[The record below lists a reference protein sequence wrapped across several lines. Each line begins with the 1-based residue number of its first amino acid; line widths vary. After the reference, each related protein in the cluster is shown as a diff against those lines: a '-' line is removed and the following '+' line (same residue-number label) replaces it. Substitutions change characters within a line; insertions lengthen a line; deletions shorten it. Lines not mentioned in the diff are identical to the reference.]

1 MSAAAVVVDVWSD
14 YVCPFFCLE
23 EPVFE
28 EVRKKIRRQDRRPLA
43 RAVRIAATVV
53 EWKLSVRK

>member
-28 EVRKKIRRQDRRPLA
+28 EVRKKYGDRID
-43 RAVRIAATVV
+43 VRWPALFA
-53 EWKLSVRK
+53 SQQP